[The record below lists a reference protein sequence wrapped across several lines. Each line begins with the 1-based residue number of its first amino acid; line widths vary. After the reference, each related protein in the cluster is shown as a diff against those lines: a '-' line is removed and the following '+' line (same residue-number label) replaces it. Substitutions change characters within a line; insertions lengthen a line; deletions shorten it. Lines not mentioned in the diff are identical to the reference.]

1 MLPRLVALF
10 LVLAGPLLAETARV
24 TGGEHA
30 DFTRLVV
37 EAKGSGDWRFGRAAD
52 GYELALG
59 PAVTGYDVTQAF
71 EKIPRDRIAALWR
84 DPQTGRLRFA
94 LACACH
100 AIAFEFRPGIVVIDI
115 RSGPPPEGSGFEAA
129 LDPSAVEPAE
139 APAEPAAG
147 YDWLAIARDKS
158 PADPALPLPTGEVSL
173 DPLRDALLAQ
183 IGRGVAEGVV
193 EVAEDG
199 PAPKAG
205 ANRVDDGPWS
215 RVSVGEMPGLKAGA
229 DRDLAGGLTAAGQS
243 CIPDRQLDIAG
254 WGLPGPVP
262 AQIGLGRSGMLGEF
276 DAPVPEA
283 ILRAARFHIHLGF
296 GAEARQ
302 YLALLDGAEAD
313 RAALLSALSRIVD
326 GETVEG
332 PPFDGQESCDTAA
345 ALWATLARRD
355 RPLLPRTNADAVA
368 RSFSALPAHL
378 RRHLGPPLVDAFLQ
392 AGDEPTARIL
402 RDAILR
408 LPADSPEVALM
419 EARYHLAGGQQ
430 AEAGEIA
437 AGVIAGGGASGP
449 EATVVLVE
457 AAFRGARVLDPKV
470 PLALDA
476 FLQDAKGTALEPRL
490 LRARVLAAAM
500 TSDHATAFAL
510 LDRTPGTFADLW
522 SLAAEAASDDLFLD
536 RAARQAASHPP
547 LAPATARRIAER
559 LLALG
564 FPDLALRWLGPVGEG
579 DREQRLLAAQA
590 RLALRDAPAAVV
602 LLEGDG
608 TPEAARLRAAAAVQL
623 GDAKAAARALTEAGE
638 AGEGRRL
645 LTWTQDWPLVGT
657 EGPEDWRAAA
667 ALLDPAE
674 APAAGPIARGTALAE
689 ESAAAR
695 ATIEALLQAL
705 PPAR

>member
-1 MLPRLVALF
+1 RGAGEAGSRGRRPFLPADPRGAGRQPAPPPRQHLHRGRPAEHPAPPPPRLRRPGRGDAGAEAGRRVMLARLVALF

-37 EAKGSGDWRFGRAAD
+37 EAKGSGDWRFGRSAD

-59 PAVTGYDVTQAF
+59 PAVTGYDVTAAF
-71 EKIPRDRIAALWR
+71 EKIPRDRIAAPWR
-84 DPQTGRLRFA
+84 DPQTWRLRFA

-129 LDPSAVEPAE
+129 LDPSAAEPAE

-283 ILRAARFHIHLGF
+283 ILRAA
-296 GAEARQ
+296 
-302 YLALLDGAEAD
+302 
-313 RAALLSALSRIVD
+313 
-326 GETVEG
+326 
-332 PPFDGQESCDTAA
+332 
-345 ALWATLARRD
+345 
-355 RPLLPRTNADAVA
+355 
-368 RSFSALPAHL
+368 
-378 RRHLGPPLVDAFLQ
+378 
-392 AGDEPTARIL
+392 
-402 RDAILR
+402 
-408 LPADSPEVALM
+408 
-419 EARYHLAGGQQ
+419 
-430 AEAGEIA
+430 
-437 AGVIAGGGASGP
+437 
-449 EATVVLVE
+449 
-457 AAFRGARVLDPKV
+457 
-470 PLALDA
+470 
-476 FLQDAKGTALEPRL
+476 
-490 LRARVLAAAM
+490 
-500 TSDHATAFAL
+500 
-510 LDRTPGTFADLW
+510 
-522 SLAAEAASDDLFLD
+522 
-536 RAARQAASHPP
+536 
-547 LAPATARRIAER
+547 
-559 LLALG
+559 
-564 FPDLALRWLGPVGEG
+564 
-579 DREQRLLAAQA
+579 
-590 RLALRDAPAAVV
+590 
-602 LLEGDG
+602 
-608 TPEAARLRAAAAVQL
+608 
-623 GDAKAAARALTEAGE
+623 
-638 AGEGRRL
+638 
-645 LTWTQDWPLVGT
+645 
-657 EGPEDWRAAA
+657 
-667 ALLDPAE
+667 
-674 APAAGPIARGTALAE
+674 
-689 ESAAAR
+689 
-695 ATIEALLQAL
+695 
-705 PPAR
+705 